1 MSTNFHR
8 KTARLI
14 CRRPG
19 VWGQLPHPAG
29 HKFAIGISSGYPD
42 RNLVPVCLRFYP
54 ILMQLSAS
62 ASAPQYFFPKNRYP
76 RTLDAPSFV
85 LGDSHISPKGTFAMT
100 YLHPVA
106 AVPNHLI
113 TDAALSYTAKRVAF
127 VLLLLAGRKGRYV
140 TASFAA
146 LAQLCKCSRT
156 TVQKV
161 VKELCAQGYLHKS
174 NRYHFD
180 EQQNRFIYASNRYLW
195 LRREGGYTLV
205 SREILAYDLT
215 PAAFVTLLYLYRCA
229 GRKGR
234 AFPSL
239 RRIAKAGLDMAKS
252 TVCLALKTLRLLQAV
267 VRYNCVTRR
276 RCHASS
282 SYYLTNFVF
291 SRNQIPSSGGG
302 PKNDKPIS
310 INQLTRDNTLR
321 KTTEGAVRVGSFS
334 AAWSTFWSSS
344 AFYFDGVGVRVYAY
358 TEETVLTA

>member
-1 MSTNFHR
+1 
-8 KTARLI
+8 
-14 CRRPG
+14 
-19 VWGQLPHPAG
+19 
-29 HKFAIGISSGYPD
+29 
-42 RNLVPVCLRFYP
+42 
-54 ILMQLSAS
+54 
-62 ASAPQYFFPKNRYP
+62 
-76 RTLDAPSFV
+76 
-85 LGDSHISPKGTFAMT
+85 MT

-106 AVPNHLI
+106 AVPNNLI
-113 TDAALSYTAKRVAF
+113 TDTALSYTAKRVAF

-146 LAQLCKCSRT
+146 LAQLCKCSTT
-156 TVQKV
+156 TVQKA

-291 SRNQIPSSGGG
+291 SRNQLPFSGGG
-302 PKNDKPIS
+302 PKNDKLIF
-310 INQLTRDNTLR
+310 INQLTGDYTER
-321 KTTEGAVRVGSFS
+321 KKRERVAQLSSFLTVQGTP
-334 AAWSTFWSSS
+334 WSPPTY
-344 AFYFDGVGVRVYAY
+344 YFDGVGVRVSVGEDLELA
-358 TEETVLTA
+358 V